1 MLPSSRQALEDEL
14 KVTQVST
21 LCIKCTL
28 HKNRGGGGGGKDQSI
43 LKIGSWSLK
52 LTLLE

>member
-21 LCIKCTL
+21 LCVKCIL
-28 HKNRGGGGGGKDQSI
+28 HKNRGGKDQSI
-43 LKIGSWSLK
+43 LKIGNWSLK

>member
-21 LCIKCTL
+21 LCVKCTL
-28 HKNRGGGGGGKDQSI
+28 HKNSGEKDQSI
-43 LKIGSWSLK
+43 LKIGNWSLK